1 MRRKNP
7 INYEK
12 NPDLTNELEKYLKS
26 RVIEIFSNEINEDYF
41 DYLKLITSTE
51 YKETKEK

>member
-12 NPDLTNELEKYLKS
+12 NPELTNELEKYLKS